1 MKTDRLRI
9 GRQTGLSSMSS
20 GKTIKQRLWPHI
32 MFIRQSIR
40 NVWEY
45 VHFYIYDPSKPSK
58 AEFLKLSVEDQ
69 QSWIEANVPKYV
81 EKLYGD
87 NYLGCSYEIDEDTV
101 DEYLEYREDYNVLG
115 LIGKQLPNISDE
127 RIDKIDEGAELT
139 DEEREALRNGIAE
152 NDVSG
157 WDLHSG
163 FYFKVRFG
171 ALYCLFVGHERGQGG
186 CDFELECVFK
196 TKQLALRHLSN
207 KPMVALEARQ

>member
-1 MKTDRLRI
+1 MKRHFRSKLLVVRRYLAI
-9 GRQTGLSSMSS
+9 
-20 GKTIKQRLWPHI
+20 
-32 MFIRQSIR
+32 
-40 NVWEY
+40 VWTQINY
-45 VHFYIYDPSKPSK
+45 YIYDPSKPSK
-58 AEFLKLSVEDQ
+58 AEFLKLSDEDQ
-69 QSWIEANVPKYV
+69 LAWIEANVPKYV

-139 DEEREALRNGIAE
+139 DEELEALRNGIAE
-152 NDVSG
+152 NDESG

-171 ALYCLFVGHERGQGG
+171 ALYALFVGHERGQGG
-186 CDFELECVFK
+186 CDFELEQVFK
-196 TKQLALRHLSN
+196 GRRLAMEYVSK
-207 KPMVALEARQ
+207 KPMVAMER

>member
-1 MKTDRLRI
+1 MKRYFRSKLGI
-9 GRQTGLSSMSS
+9 
-20 GKTIKQRLWPHI
+20 
-32 MFIRQSIR
+32 IRRYLTTVCTQI
-40 NVWEY
+40 NY
-45 VHFYIYDPSKPSK
+45 YIYDPSKPSK
-58 AEFLKLSVEDQ
+58 AEFLKLSDEDQ
-69 QSWIEANVPKYV
+69 LAWIEANVPKYV

-115 LIGKQLPNISDE
+115 LIGKQLPTISDE
-127 RIDKIDEGAELT
+127 RIDEIDEGAELT

-171 ALYCLFVGHERGQGG
+171 ALYGLFVGHERGQGG
-186 CDFELECVFK
+186 CDFELERVFANK
-196 TKQLALRHLSN
+196 NLALQHVSE
-207 KPMVALEARQ
+207 KPMAALEE

>member
-45 VHFYIYDPSKPSK
+45 VHFYIYDPSKPAK

-69 QSWIEANVPKYV
+69 QSWIEANVPTYV

-101 DEYLEYREDYNVLG
+101 LEYLEYREDYNVLG

-127 RIDKIDEGAELT
+127 RIDEIDEGAELT
-139 DEEREALRNGIAE
+139 DEELEALRNGIAE
-152 NDVSG
+152 NDESG

-171 ALYCLFVGHERGQGG
+171 ALYGLFVGHERGQGG
-186 CDFELECVFK
+186 CDFELERVFAN
-196 TKQLALRHLSN
+196 KQLALQQVSE
-207 KPMVALEARQ
+207 KPMVAIEIR

>member
-1 MKTDRLRI
+1 MKRHFRSKLLVVRRYLAI
-9 GRQTGLSSMSS
+9 
-20 GKTIKQRLWPHI
+20 
-32 MFIRQSIR
+32 
-40 NVWEY
+40 VWTQINY
-45 VHFYIYDPSKPSK
+45 YIYDPSKPSK
-58 AEFLKLSVEDQ
+58 AEFLKLSDEDQ
-69 QSWIEANVPKYV
+69 LAWIEANVPKYV

-139 DEEREALRNGIAE
+139 DEELEALRNGIAE
-152 NDVSG
+152 NDESG

-171 ALYCLFVGHERGQGG
+171 ALYGLFVGHERGQGG
-186 CDFELECVFK
+186 CDFELERVFAN
-196 TKQLALRHLSN
+196 KQLALQQVSE
-207 KPMVALEARQ
+207 KPMVAIEIR

>member
-1 MKTDRLRI
+1 LVVRRYLAI
-9 GRQTGLSSMSS
+9 
-20 GKTIKQRLWPHI
+20 
-32 MFIRQSIR
+32 
-40 NVWEY
+40 VWTQINY
-45 VHFYIYDPSKPSK
+45 YIYDPSKPSK
-58 AEFLKLSVEDQ
+58 AEFLKLSDEDQ
-69 QSWIEANVPKYV
+69 LAWIEANVPKYV

-139 DEEREALRNGIAE
+139 DEELEALRNGIAE

-171 ALYCLFVGHERGQGG
+171 ALYGLFVGHERGQGG
-186 CDFELECVFK
+186 CEFELEQVFNNRR
-196 TKQLALRHLSN
+196 LAVEHVSK
-207 KPMVALEARQ
+207 KPMVALEGG

>member
-1 MKTDRLRI
+1 M
-9 GRQTGLSSMSS
+9 
-20 GKTIKQRLWPHI
+20 
-32 MFIRQSIR
+32 
-40 NVWEY
+40 WEY

-87 NYLGCSYEIDEDTV
+87 NYLGCSYEIDEDMV

-139 DEEREALRNGIAE
+139 DEELEALRNGIAE
-152 NDVSG
+152 NDESG

-171 ALYCLFVGHERGQGG
+171 ALYGLFVGHERGQGG
-186 CDFELECVFK
+186 CDFELERVFAN
-196 TKQLALRHLSN
+196 KQLALQQVSE
-207 KPMVALEARQ
+207 KPMVAIEIR

>member
-1 MKTDRLRI
+1 MKRHFRSKLLVVRRYLAI
-9 GRQTGLSSMSS
+9 
-20 GKTIKQRLWPHI
+20 
-32 MFIRQSIR
+32 
-40 NVWEY
+40 VWTQINY
-45 VHFYIYDPSKPSK
+45 YIYDPSKPSK
-58 AEFLKLSVEDQ
+58 AEFLKLSDEDQ
-69 QSWIEANVPKYV
+69 LAWIEANVPKYV

-127 RIDKIDEGAELT
+127 RIDEIDEGAELT
-139 DEEREALRNGIAE
+139 DEELEALRNGIAE

-171 ALYCLFVGHERGQGG
+171 ALYALFVGHERGQGG
-186 CDFELECVFK
+186 CEFELEQVFK
-196 TKQLALRHLSN
+196 SNKLAVEYVSK
-207 KPMVALEARQ
+207 KPMVALEGG